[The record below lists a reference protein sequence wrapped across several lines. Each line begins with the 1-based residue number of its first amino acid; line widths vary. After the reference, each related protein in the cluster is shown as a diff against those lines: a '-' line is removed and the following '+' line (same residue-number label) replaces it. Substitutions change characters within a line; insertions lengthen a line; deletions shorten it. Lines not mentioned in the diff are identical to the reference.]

1 MANDFSR
8 VRLDPLLDFAG
19 VQLKQGGVMLDADA
33 NELTAILDRRLRAL
47 ASDVL
52 GRATVSSTTPDAFE
66 ISVAGTGLNIGK
78 GRLYVDGLLAENH
91 GAPSDNTAERLFDPL
106 MAEPQFADPVPY
118 ASQPYLPSPPALP
131 TAGRHLVYL
140 DVWDREVTHLE
151 RPDLVENAVG
161 VETTS
166 RIQTVWQVRVTP
178 EDVGTGTTCATP
190 DGEVPGWEAIVAPS
204 SGRLTTGT
212 FQVAQVDDPCELPPT
227 GGYRGLE
234 NQLYRVEIHDGGQA
248 GSATFKWSRENAS
261 VGSRVSSVVSATV
274 LEVDTLGRDDVLS
287 IKTGDWVEIIDDDRE
302 FAQLAGEIRKVT
314 VTPETRRLEFTSALP
329 ATMLP
334 GSFPNSEF
342 PDARNLRVRRW
353 DQARRVFRTGPN
365 GTTVEVQD
373 LDAANS
379 PGVITVPGAST
390 TLLLENGV
398 TVSFSDA
405 GGRGF
410 KPGDYWVFA
419 ARTADASVELLDRA
433 PPRGIHHHF
442 ARLGIWDVAA
452 GTVTDCRNNWPPEG
466 DEAHDCGCTA
476 CVTEASHADG
486 SFTIQDA
493 VNQAAQT
500 GGTVCIGPGQFPLR
514 EAVRMIGIRSVLV
527 RGQGPATIIAGGSG
541 SFLIQ
546 NAIAVGIENLA
557 ILSVGNRPAIAVQ
570 SAARLS
576 LQKLMIAVLD
586 VTGDSRSSAISLEGA
601 VVEANLGDN
610 IVFAETGVLAND
622 PTAPRDEGAPEPFL
636 LVAALSLR
644 DNVFLCSRQS
654 VVLDGRVLHIFGT
667 EIRDN
672 HAFGSAVAA
681 ISTLGVSLAGA
692 SISICG
698 NSVFASGTGVR
709 SSCDGLRVADN
720 KLHNTATNDETVG
733 VQVTRGLVR
742 TGTTMAQILA
752 NQIRGYGRAG
762 VEVLSPVRDLIIKL
776 NIIAECGNGIV
787 AVGHP
792 DGGSVSI
799 ENNHLRDIDARRE
812 AGPVMVNGI
821 AVTRAPSANIAGN
834 TMRSIG
840 VNSETARS
848 RAGVLALGVERARVR
863 DNEAIAIGPTGEAL
877 GRTAGIM
884 LSSPLREFEVQQNR
898 VERDATAIDQQGAGD
913 WAALLVQNADDFVST
928 TGSFTTVNLQ
938 NGRGIVVG
946 AAGEAFIAELGMDD
960 RGNGG
965 SGSVLGNSFVS
976 RGHQLAVDIVA
987 LHCLF
992 GDNRVLAR
1000 FNQKEA
1006 VSLRAFTA
1014 AVTGNQV
1021 DGGERSI
1028 NLDAQVVT
1036 VVGNVTTGA
1045 IGNVPP
1051 PFVPLNVQY

>member
-19 VQLKQGGVMLDADA
+19 VQLKQGGVMLDADT

-66 ISVAGTGLNIGK
+66 ISVAGMGLNIGK

-91 GAPSDNTAERLFDPL
+91 GAPSNNGAERLFDPL
-106 MAEPQFADPVPY
+106 MAEPQFANPVPY
-118 ASQPYLPSPPALP
+118 ASQPYFPSPPALP

-166 RIQTVWQVRVTP
+166 RIQTVWQVRVTA

-204 SGRLTTGT
+204 GGRLTTGT
-212 FQVAQVDDPCELPPT
+212 FEVAQVDDPCELPPT

-261 VGSRVSSVVSATV
+261 VGSRVSNIVSATV

-287 IKTGDWVEIIDDDRE
+287 IKTGDWVEIIDDARE

-314 VTPETRRLEFTSALP
+314 VTPETRRLEFTLALP

-353 DQARRVFRTGPN
+353 DQARRIFRTGPN
-365 GTTVEVQD
+365 GTTVQVQD

-379 PGVITVPGAST
+379 PGVITVPGANT
-390 TLLLENGV
+390 TLVLENGV

-452 GTVTDCRNNWPPEG
+452 GTVTDCRNDWPPEG
-466 DEAHDCGCTA
+466 GEVHDCACTA

-514 EAVRMIGIRSVLV
+514 EAVRMTGIRSVLV
-527 RGQGPATIIAGGSG
+527 RGQGPATIIAASSG

-546 NAIAVGIENLA
+546 NAIAVGIESLA

-622 PTAPRDEGAPEPFL
+622 PTASRDEGAPEPFL
-636 LVAALSLR
+636 LAAALSLR

-709 SSCDGLRVADN
+709 SSCDGLWVADN
-720 KLHNTATNDETVG
+720 KLHNTATNDEAVG

-792 DGGSVSI
+792 DSGSVSI

-834 TMRSIG
+834 TMRAIG
-840 VNSETARS
+840 VNSETARF
-848 RAGVLALGVERARVR
+848 RAGVLALGIERARVR
-863 DNEAIAIGPTGEAL
+863 DNEAIAIGPTGDAL

-898 VERDATAIDQQGAGD
+898 VERDATAIDQQGVGE
-913 WAALLVQNADDFVST
+913 WTALVVQNADDFVST
-928 TGSFTTVNLQ
+928 SGSFTMVNLQ

-946 AAGEAFIAELGMDD
+946 AAGEAFIAELGTDD
-960 RGNGG
+960 RGRGG

-1000 FNQKEA
+1000 FNQKDA

-1014 AVTGNQV
+1014 AVTSNQV
-1021 DGGERSI
+1021 DGGGRSI
-1028 NLDAQVVT
+1028 TLDAQVVT
-1036 VVGNVTTGA
+1036 VVGNVTTGV
-1045 IGNVPP
+1045 ISNVPP